1 MAIINR
7 AFANHYFPDED
18 AVGKQI
24 VEHGTPPTNIQIVGI
39 VDDIREGPL
48 DSEIPPVL
56 YRPFDQSPD
65 NYFTLVVRTAQDERP
80 LLPLLA
86 ATIREIDRAI
96 VPLKGMTMTAR
107 IQDSPSAYLHRS
119 LAWLVGGFAA
129 MALLLGVV
137 GLYGVVA
144 YSVSQRS
151 REIGIRIAL
160 GAQPGSIYELILR
173 EAGRL
178 IALGIVLGAGC
189 SVGAAGL
196 MRGLLF
202 GIRSWDVPTLA
213 VVAGVLST
221 AALLASLIP
230 ARRAASINPVE
241 SLRAE

>member
-1 MAIINR
+1 
-7 AFANHYFPDED
+7 
-18 AVGKQI
+18 
-24 VEHGTPPTNIQIVGI
+24 
-39 VDDIREGPL
+39 
-48 DSEIPPVL
+48 
-56 YRPFDQSPD
+56 
-65 NYFTLVVRTAQDERP
+65 
-80 LLPLLA
+80 
-86 ATIREIDRAI
+86 
-96 VPLKGMTMTAR
+96 
-107 IQDSPSAYLHRS
+107 
-119 LAWLVGGFAA
+119 
-129 MALLLGVV
+129 MALVLGVV

-160 GAQPGSIYELILR
+160 GAQSRSIYELILG

-178 IALGIVLGAGC
+178 IAGGIVLGVGC
-189 SVGAAGL
+189 SAGAAGL

-230 ARRAASINPVE
+230 ARRAASVNPME